1 MTLERPHPADSNYV
15 DVVRLISDVMRQST
29 ASALV
34 SRTLKQEL
42 HHDLPFIYCLT
53 CIINNIKKVQLL

>member
-15 DVVRLISDVMRQST
+15 DVVWLISDVMRQSA

-42 HHDLPFIYCLT
+42 HHDLPFICYCLT
-53 CIINNIKKVQLL
+53 CII